1 MPTTL
6 RKPVL
11 LSRADNGRHMDL
23 ERFDRAIAP
32 EGCSFELNK
41 GIVEMTD
48 VPHPRHF
55 AQVQSVRNQLV
66 LYQEA
71 HPDVIHS
78 VTGSNDSK
86 VLIAS
91 TQSERHPDL
100 SVYLSPPP
108 DVEDVWSLWVPEI
121 VIEVVSA
128 SSSRRD
134 YRDKPSEYLEFG
146 IDEYW
151 IIDSQKQQMTAMVR
165 WRGQWK
171 SKIVKASQKY
181 ATRQLPGFSLDLSR
195 VLASGRR
202 SS

>member
-6 RKPVL
+6 RKSISIGPE
-11 LSRADNGRHMDL
+11 DHGRRMTL
-23 ERFDRAIAP
+23 ERFDRAAARDDRL
-32 EGCSFELNK
+32 FELNK
-41 GIVEMTD
+41 GIIEMVD

-55 AQVQSVRNQLV
+55 AQLQSVRNQLV
-66 LYQEA
+66 LHQES
-71 HPDVIHS
+71 HPGTIHA
-78 VTGSNDSK
+78 VTGSTESK

-100 SVYLSPPP
+100 SVYLSAPP

-121 VIEVVSA
+121 VIEIVSP

-134 YRDKPSEYLEFG
+134 YHDKPAEYLEFG

-151 IIDSQKQQMTAMVR
+151 IIDAQKQQMTALIR

-171 SKIVKASQKY
+171 PKVLKSTQKY
-181 ATRQLPGFSLDLSR
+181 TTRQLPGFTLDLNR
-195 VLASGRR
+195 VMAAGK
-202 SS
+202 